1 MNRSPMHFQS
11 LEQSESSPS
20 FPQIS
25 TTTRS
30 HLLGSPCPA
39 ISSWPAPPPRVELKP
54 TAIAAPLSTSAFS
67 TSSPSTSLRPAPT
80 IVPLSQYTLH
90 HSPIPN
96 LLGATSPHS
105 ITPLP
110 RLELPLSEGQ
120 ESGNSTHLLTM
131 LRAIANGSAPPGAAC
146 SPGSSVNCWGRET
159 ELRQKIQ
166 ALEEIVADYER
177 QKFNVLG
184 TFSDFR
190 ERVAERERRLEA
202 EYSTRILSLSEEV
215 LGAKKDFEERMKSF
229 HLLQEQFEREKEQ
242 SLEKLRQDHQRE
254 MQALEHYI
262 VCKYTIL
269 RYILEI
275 QKLEEERKN
284 LKTERERL
292 NEGFEVRFR
301 RAESLFESELTAA
314 KMLYTR
320 ELQALREHEEAL
332 KDELAVRQEE
342 FQEKLIELQHYSKQS
357 KEEVVNCRKE
367 VVELE
372 EKLKEKAAEIQRL
385 AKELAAARRQT
396 EDSFRRLGEARSEAE
411 QNFHL
416 LEEQREQLEQRNV
429 QLNNAE
435 ELRARLEQT
444 IGELRKEVIALS
456 NRVDLLEIERDG
468 LRAQAESQMLESV
481 TREKEECAERCE
493 GTLQKERAEAEERES
508 TLRGEFSTK
517 LSELE
522 EQYNGL
528 REHVEREDG
537 EFGPENEKLWEE
549 VELLRGDKTDLEKKI
564 EKQKIDKKELSQAI
578 HSIENKVE
586 QEKDEEEEEEEEEEI
601 EMDKLLHKLY
611 DLERSV
617 EGIVKEK
624 ERAEARLEQLQ
635 EGDVNAGW
643 KRADELN
650 KELEE
655 AKKKLAEAEKRLAS
669 GSGDERVELLEKE
682 LANVKELLEEEREKS
697 EKELRRLESQHSLAL
712 ELKIGALNR
721 EHERTVEFIQQREQE
736 LAKKLELI
744 NEQNKSEKNLE
755 ENETQTDFN
764 EEEKQKC
771 FDEEEQKKITNKEAL
786 RREKELIELIKQL
799 QAELSEAYNKQACNC
814 CCNKKELRSQSIAN
828 TNEHLAFCHKT
839 TERIVVGRHEHWRCS
854 SSNSG
859 RGIVGRME
867 AVAPQEL
874 TPEHSQHRLH
884 SPIGNIHHRIS
895 PSHQLFFGKGSSPSS
910 EKAEKRPAWKF

>member
-1 MNRSPMHFQS
+1 MSRSPMNFQS
-11 LEQSESSPS
+11 LDQSESS

-39 ISSWPAPPPRVELKP
+39 IISWPAPPPKIELKP
-54 TAIAAPLSTSAFS
+54 TAIAAPLSASSVLS
-67 TSSPSTSLRPAPT
+67 TSSPSTSFRSAPT
-80 IVPLSQYTLH
+80 IVPISQSTLT
-90 HSPIPN
+90 HSPIP
-96 LLGATSPHS
+96 LMGTASPHS
-105 ITPLP
+105 LTPLP
-110 RLELPLSEGQ
+110 RLELPQSDGQ
-120 ESGNSTHLLTM
+120 ECGSSTNLLTM
-131 LRAIANGSAPPGAAC
+131 LKAIANGLAPPSGAC

-184 TFSDFR
+184 TFSDFH

-215 LGAKKDFEERMKSF
+215 LGAKKDFEERMKNF

-242 SLEKLRQDHQRE
+242 ALERLRQDHQRE
-254 MQALEHYI
+254 MQALERYI
-262 VCKYTIL
+262 VSKEQRFSESKL
-269 RYILEI
+269 LNLEQKYILEI

-342 FQEKLIELQHYSKQS
+342 FQDKLIELQHYSKQA

-367 VVELE
+367 VVQLE

-396 EDSFRRLGEARSEAE
+396 EDSFRRLSEARSEAE
-411 QNFHL
+411 QNQSL
-416 LEEQREQLEQRNV
+416 LEEQREHLEQRNA
-429 QLNNAE
+429 LLKNAE
-435 ELRARLEQT
+435 ELRAKLEQT

-468 LRAQAESQMLESV
+468 LRAQAESQTELHESQLTALEAMLESV

-493 GTLQKERAEAEERES
+493 ETLQKERAEAEERES

-528 REHVEREDG
+528 REHVEREEDG

-549 VELLRGDKTDLEKKI
+549 VELLRGEKTDLEEKI
-564 EKQKIDKKELSQAI
+564 EKQQIDNKELSRVI
-578 HSIENKVE
+578 NSIEGKLKVE
-586 QEKDEEEEEEEEEEI
+586 NEEEEEGEEEI
-601 EMDKLLHKLY
+601 EMDKLLEKLY
-611 DLERSV
+611 ELERSV

-643 KRADELN
+643 KRADELT

-655 AKKKLAEAEKRLAS
+655 EKKKLAEVEKRLAIELNS
-669 GSGDERVELLEKE
+669 KSEFERVDLLEKE
-682 LANVKELLEEEREKS
+682 LANVKEQLEEEREKS
-697 EKELRRLESQHSLAL
+697 ERELRRLESQHSLAL

-736 LAKKLELI
+736 LARKLELI
-744 NEQNKSEKNLE
+744 NDNDKSEKILE
-755 ENETQTDFN
+755 EHECQTELLDEKIF
-764 EEEKQKC
+764 EEK
-771 FDEEEQKKITNKEAL
+771 EQKMITNKEAL
-786 RREKELIELIKQL
+786 NREKELIEVIKQL

-814 CCNKKELRSQSIAN
+814 CFNKKELRSQSIAN
-828 TNEHLAFCHKT
+828 TSEHLAFCQKAT
-839 TERIVVGRHEHWRCS
+839 GTRLTVEDLSQRKDCCQRHEHWRCS

-859 RGIVGRME
+859 RGIAGRME
-867 AVAPQEL
+867 AIAPQEL
-874 TPEHSQHRLH
+874 TPEHSQHR
-884 SPIGNIHHRIS
+884 
-895 PSHQLFFGKGSSPSS
+895 
-910 EKAEKRPAWKF
+910 

>member
-1 MNRSPMHFQS
+1 MSRSPMNFQS
-11 LEQSESSPS
+11 LDQSESS

-39 ISSWPAPPPRVELKP
+39 IISWPAPPPKIELKP
-54 TAIAAPLSTSAFS
+54 TAIAAPLSASSVLS
-67 TSSPSTSLRPAPT
+67 TSSPSTSFRSAPT
-80 IVPLSQYTLH
+80 IVPISQSTLT
-90 HSPIPN
+90 HSPIP
-96 LLGATSPHS
+96 LMGTASPHS
-105 ITPLP
+105 LTPLP
-110 RLELPLSEGQ
+110 RLELPQSDGQ
-120 ESGNSTHLLTM
+120 ECGSSTNLLTM
-131 LRAIANGSAPPGAAC
+131 LKAIANGLAPPSGAC

-184 TFSDFR
+184 TFSDFH

-215 LGAKKDFEERMKSF
+215 LGAKKDFEERMKNF

-242 SLEKLRQDHQRE
+242 ALERLRQDHQRE
-254 MQALEHYI
+254 MQALERYI
-262 VCKYTIL
+262 VSKEQRFSESKL
-269 RYILEI
+269 LNLEQKYILEI

-342 FQEKLIELQHYSKQS
+342 FQDKLIELQHYSKQA

-367 VVELE
+367 VVQLE

-396 EDSFRRLGEARSEAE
+396 EDSFRRLSEARSEAE
-411 QNFHL
+411 QNQSL
-416 LEEQREQLEQRNV
+416 LEEQREHLEQRNA
-429 QLNNAE
+429 LLKNAE
-435 ELRARLEQT
+435 ELRAKLEQT

-468 LRAQAESQMLESV
+468 LKAQAESQTELHESQLTALEAMLESV

-493 GTLQKERAEAEERES
+493 ETLQKERAEAEERES

-528 REHVEREDG
+528 REHVEREEDG

-549 VELLRGDKTDLEKKI
+549 VELLRGEKTDLEEKI
-564 EKQKIDKKELSQAI
+564 EKQQID
-578 HSIENKVE
+578 
-586 QEKDEEEEEEEEEEI
+586 
-601 EMDKLLHKLY
+601 LY
-611 DLERSV
+611 ELERSV

-643 KRADELN
+643 KRADELT

-655 AKKKLAEAEKRLAS
+655 EKKKLAEVEKRLEIELNS
-669 GSGDERVELLEKE
+669 KSEVERVDLLEKE
-682 LANVKELLEEEREKS
+682 LANVKEQLEEEREKS
-697 EKELRRLESQHSLAL
+697 ERELRRLESQHSLAL

-736 LAKKLELI
+736 LARKLELI
-744 NEQNKSEKNLE
+744 NDNNKLEKVLE
-755 ENETQTDFN
+755 EHESQTELLDEKIF
-764 EEEKQKC
+764 EEK
-771 FDEEEQKKITNKEAL
+771 EQKLITNKEAL
-786 RREKELIELIKQL
+786 NREK
-799 QAELSEAYNKQACNC
+799 
-814 CCNKKELRSQSIAN
+814 QSIAN
-828 TNEHLAFCHKT
+828 TSEHLAFCQKAT
-839 TERIVVGRHEHWRCS
+839 GTRLTVEDLSQRKDCCQRHEHWRCS

-859 RGIVGRME
+859 RGIAGRME
-867 AVAPQEL
+867 AIAPQEL

-884 SPIGNIHHRIS
+884 SPIGNVHHRIS